1 MKRRRKKPLQ
11 LPWKVETRWT
21 SSRVEG
27 RECEEREGKL
37 RGFWSR
43 QTFDL
48 FVAVAHEL
56 LIRGRDSGKG
66 KVQHLKELIILSNS
80 LAWLNTSHLPGGAPL
95 EWLDQPSWNVK
106 SIQVQEAILL
116 TRNCFLHSD
125 LPVIPKA
132 EIEDPLDKQLK

>member
-1 MKRRRKKPLQ
+1 M
-11 LPWKVETRWT
+11 
-21 SSRVEG
+21 SY
-27 RECEEREGKL
+27 C
-37 RGFWSR
+37 
-43 QTFDL
+43 
-48 FVAVAHEL
+48 
-56 LIRGRDSGKG
+56 IRGRDSGEG
-66 KVQHLKELIILSNS
+66 KVQHLLKDLIILSNS